1 MTEPDRDYPLTP
13 DFLATFTGDFENR
26 MKAYCEFLDQ
36 HPEYQEKLES
46 LPQIPMS
53 MKEYYRA
60 LGHAGIRAESYV
72 KAGILQRIDI
82 TERQGEL
89 DAAIVSSFQ
98 PGRFYSNPEAK
109 LILQGIYD
117 QLGLPLT
124 AKATDLEKWNALP
137 VKKITKTVD
146 GKRVEGYLIL
156 EQNA

>member
-26 MKAYCEFLDQ
+26 MKAYCEFLDL

-53 MKEYYRA
+53 MKEYYRV

-72 KAGILQRIDI
+72 EAGIGRRIERN
-82 TERQGEL
+82 TRQGEL
-89 DAAIVSSFQ
+89 EAEIVASFTS
-98 PGRFYSNPEAK
+98 GRFYSNPEAK

-117 QLGLPLT
+117 GLGFPLT
-124 AKATDLEKWNALP
+124 AKASDLEKQHALS
-137 VKKITKTVD
+137 VKKVTKTVD